1 MATINDIAAKL
12 GISKSTV
19 SKGLNNAKDV
29 SEEMRKKIL
38 ETAVELGYANKRL
51 QKERKALCI
60 LVENMDFQTPNQFG
74 HDIILGFRQ
83 MAEPEGWTVDVIPID
98 MEFQRG
104 TPYGVFMIEH
114 GYQASFILGLTLLD
128 PWMHE
133 FRTSKIPAVLYDNY
147 IKENPYIASV
157 GCDSQEGFE
166 LAVKHLTSLG
176 HKKIGLLSGP
186 LESYILK
193 ARYNAYL
200 NAMDKYGLEIN
211 ENYIGLGYY
220 VNDSTRKYIPKL
232 IEQGVTAILFSHD
245 IRAISAITECEDRGI
260 RIPEDVSI
268 VGFDDLPMTAHTLP
282 SLTTIR
288 QDRLALG
295 KCGFYA
301 LSSLLNHVPIGS
313 ILLRASLIVRDST
326 GPVPKQP
333 WIETHPLI
341 RSASDTATASAIR
354 SDSPDAPDEI
364 LQKRL
369 LSTPTDNP

>member
-1 MATINDIAAKL
+1 MATINDIAEKL

-19 SKGLNNAKDV
+19 SKGLNNARDV

-38 ETAVELGYANKRL
+38 EAAVELGYVNRRQ

-74 HDIILGFRQ
+74 HDIVLGFKQ
-83 MAEPEGWTVDVIPID
+83 MAEPEGWTVDIIPID

-104 TPYGVFMIEH
+104 IPYGVFMMEH

-128 PWMHE
+128 PWIHE
-133 FRTSKIPAVLYDNY
+133 LRTSRVPTVLYDNY
-147 IKENPYIASV
+147 VKENPCIASV

-176 HKKIGLLSGP
+176 HKKIGLISGP

-200 NAMDKYGLEIN
+200 NAMDKFNLEIN

-232 IEQGVTAILFSHD
+232 LDEGVTAILFSHD
-245 IRAISAITECEDRGI
+245 IRAISAITECKDRGI
-260 RIPEDVSI
+260 RVPEDISI
-268 VGFDDLPMTAHTLP
+268 VGFDDLPMTAYTLP

-288 QDRLALG
+288 HNRTGIG
-295 KCGFYA
+295 KCGYYA
-301 LSSLLNHVPIGS
+301 LSCLLNQVSIGS
-313 ILLRASLIVRDST
+313 ILLRATLIVRNST
-326 GPVPKQP
+326 GP
-333 WIETHPLI
+333 
-341 RSASDTATASAIR
+341 
-354 SDSPDAPDEI
+354 AP
-364 LQKRL
+364 Q
-369 LSTPTDNP
+369 

>member
-1 MATINDIAAKL
+1 MATINDIAEKL

-19 SKGLNNAKDV
+19 SKGLNNARDV

-38 ETAVELGYANKRL
+38 ETAVELGYVNRRQ

-74 HDIILGFRQ
+74 HDIILGFKQ
-83 MAEPEGWTVDVIPID
+83 MAEPEGWTVDIIPID

-104 TPYGVFMIEH
+104 IPYGVFMMEH

-128 PWMHE
+128 PWIHE
-133 FRTSKIPAVLYDNY
+133 LRTSRVPTVLYDNY
-147 IKENPYIASV
+147 VKENPCIASV

-176 HKKIGLLSGP
+176 HKKIGLISGP

-200 NAMDKYGLEIN
+200 NAMDKFNLEIN

-232 IEQGVTAILFSHD
+232 LNEGVTAILFSHD
-245 IRAISAITECEDRGI
+245 VRAISAITECKDRGI

-268 VGFDDLPMTAHTLP
+268 VGFDDLPMTAYTLP

-288 QDRLALG
+288 QNRIGIG
-295 KCGFYA
+295 KCGYYA
-301 LSSLLNHVPIGS
+301 LSCLLNQVSIGS
-313 ILLRASLIVRDST
+313 ILLRATLIVRNST
-326 GPVPKQP
+326 GP
-333 WIETHPLI
+333 
-341 RSASDTATASAIR
+341 
-354 SDSPDAPDEI
+354 AP
-364 LQKRL
+364 Q
-369 LSTPTDNP
+369 